1 MEAAW
6 CWVGDHVGFCGTI
19 KNSAGDFVVTEIDTH
34 GRLVSDIRDDGALD
48 TCPINYKQ
56 FRSHPTPS
64 KRLKKWENTPESDD
78 EQTNVDKSEDF
89 TVVGSKISQT
99 ASCGLSEPALN
110 SSAAEMGGSTLET
123 LLSSSTATLLEQ
135 FAISAKENQ
144 PSKGESE
151 ATFSLGTFQEKSQR
165 AAVHLAVRKRFPFLR
180 TVTSSSEIRVRLDPL
195 YAELCQLV
203 SEKEADGF
211 FRFLD
216 SKDRTSKFSF
226 QPDGNKEHRKAVHH
240 FVSRYFGKL
249 LETKSFLEQVN
260 GSQGDAVITVRFRG
274 KMINGRKR
282 TDECQVLYTAF
293 TLCKV
298 NMETLDAV
306 ACLASELGVV
316 PSDFSYAGIKDKKAV
331 TSQTMVVKDVTIS
344 RLKAIQSSIQNKDL
358 KIYNLRPATQ
368 HLQVGQLKG
377 NHFSIIIRNVSKY
390 LEDDPEASLTE
401 RVFDA
406 IENIKICTRA
416 VPRCLWPFTNEKG
429 FVNYYGPQRFGLGQ
443 NVQTD
448 QIGLALLKQNLV
460 KALHLFFTPEEG
472 DDPVNKA
479 KRHFI
484 HTEDAK
490 ATLGLMPEYKTRERL
505 VLRALNRYGNGHEGC
520 TRAWLSLPHNMRIL
534 YVHSYCSKIW
544 NKAASFRLK
553 IYRMNVVEGDLVT
566 CDRLEQ
572 DDSSQNSLQVRVVTA
587 KDVESSTYSIDQV
600 VLPMPGYSVQ
610 YPCNKLSSWYQ
621 EALAQDGLE
630 TSRFRIPALQL
641 NIPGCYRS
649 LLARPHELVYRWLE
663 SEEALCA
670 KEDFATGESKLLPK
684 TGEALSLSFSLN
696 SSSYATVC
704 LREIMKCGV

>member
-19 KNSAGDFVVTEIDTH
+19 KNSASDFVVTEIDMC
-34 GRLVSDIRDDGALD
+34 GRLVSDIRADGALE
-48 TCPINYKQ
+48 TCPINY
-56 FRSHPTPS
+56 RSHPTPS
-64 KRLKKWENTPESDD
+64 KRLKKWESSPESDD
-78 EQTNVDKSEDF
+78 EQTSIDKSEDS

-99 ASCGLSEPALN
+99 TSCGLSEPALN
-110 SSAAEMGGSTLET
+110 SPPAETGGRTVEMLLGSSIAAS
-123 LLSSSTATLLEQ
+123 LEQ
-135 FAISAKENQ
+135 FAISAKESQ
-144 PSKGESE
+144 PTKGESE

-165 AAVHLAVRKRFPFLR
+165 AAVHLAVRKRFPFLK
-180 TVTSSSEIRVRLDPL
+180 TVTSSTEIRVRLDTQ
-195 YAELCQLV
+195 YTKLCQLV

-260 GSQGDAVITVRFRG
+260 GRQGDAVITVRFRD
-274 KMINGRKR
+274 KIVSGRKR
-282 TDECQVLYTAF
+282 TDECQALYTAF

-316 PSDFSYAGIKDKKAV
+316 PSDFSYAGIKDKKAI
-331 TSQTMVVKDVTIS
+331 TSQTMVVKDVTIN

-368 HLQVGQLKG
+368 HLQIGQLKG
-377 NHFSIIIRNVSKY
+377 NHFSIILRNVSKC

-406 IENIKICTRA
+406 IENIK
-416 VPRCLWPFTNEKG
+416 EKG

-472 DDPVNKA
+472 NDPVNKA

-490 ATLGLMPEYKTRERL
+490 ATLALMPKYKTRERL

-534 YVHSYCSKIW
+534 YIHSYCSKIW
-544 NKAASFRLK
+544 NEAASFRLK
-553 IYRMNVVEGDLVT
+553 TYGMNVVEGDLVS

-572 DDSSQNSLQVRVVTA
+572 DDSSQNNHVHVVTA

-600 VLPMPGYSVQ
+600 VLPMPGYSIR

-621 EALAQDGLE
+621 EALVQDGLE
-630 TSRFRIPALQL
+630 MSRFRIPALQL
-641 NIPGCYRS
+641 NVPGCYRA
-649 LLARPHELVYRWLE
+649 LLARPHELVYWWLGG
-663 SEEALCA
+663 EEELCA
-670 KEDFATGESKLLPK
+670 KEDFAIGESKLPPK

-704 LREIMKCGV
+704 LREIMKCSV